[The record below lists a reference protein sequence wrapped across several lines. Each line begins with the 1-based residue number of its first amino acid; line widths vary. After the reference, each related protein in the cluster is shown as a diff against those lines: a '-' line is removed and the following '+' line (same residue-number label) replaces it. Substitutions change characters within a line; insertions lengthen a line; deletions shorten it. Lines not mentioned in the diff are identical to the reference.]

1 MKQLP
6 FFIISSTPSLENI
19 AFLKLFFL
27 ANSKKLYTYFLAKI
41 GKNQLQERNQST
53 TTWGETTHAKG
64 IESTYFTIFC
74 ISTLGL
80 PPRGSFWKW
89 SKWPWKMIHLM
100 PCKNPRRLYI
110 QLAFTYFVG
119 PSSIMWSKL
128 GLAPHFSTNESAWS
142 TMVMGPQSR
151 MWSDPKCHV
160 TPSVCGN

>member
-64 IESTYFTIFC
+64 IESTYFHHF
-74 ISTLGL
+74 
-80 PPRGSFWKW
+80 
-89 SKWPWKMIHLM
+89 
-100 PCKNPRRLYI
+100 LYI
-110 QLAFTYFVG
+110 YLRPT
-119 PSSIMWSKL
+119 SKRQFL
-128 GLAPHFSTNESAWS
+128 KMVQV
-142 TMVMGPQSR
+142 TMKN
-151 MWSDPKCHV
+151 DPFDAM
-160 TPSVCGN
+160 